1 MVEVTADRVPGEN
14 TDRPGYGS
22 RGRAAYGGR
31 RDRTCVGECLRPAYR
46 PLPPEREDRETGR
59 GT

>member
-1 MVEVTADRVPGEN
+1 MVEVTADRVPTGGG
-14 TDRPGYGS
+14 TARAA
-22 RGRAAYGGR
+22 GRAAYSGR
-31 RDRTCVGECLRPAYR
+31 RDRTCVGKCLRPASR

>member
-14 TDRPGYGS
+14 PDRRGYGS
-22 RGRAAYGGR
+22 RGRPGGVR
-31 RDRTCVGECLRPAYR
+31 RDRTCVGECLRPASR